1 MAMNAATAVA
11 KVERLLEQHD
21 TTLAVV
27 RKHAER
33 YADAKARL
41 DSTDGDLEMY
51 AQHRAVTDD
60 LREKVSAALAE
71 SAALGETVPDDAA
84 ELTADENAPA

>member
-33 YADAKARL
+33 LAEAQRRL
-41 DSTDGDLEMY
+41 AATDGDLEMY
-51 AQHRAVTDD
+51 AQHRAVGDD
-60 LREKVSAALAE
+60 LREKVTAALAE
-71 SAALGETVPDDAA
+71 SEAFATVVPDDAA
-84 ELTADENAPA
+84 ELADAENAPA